1 MTQKGMLADRI
12 AGAIAVAVGLIAL
25 VEAERLYPLRMRALV
40 GDDTMLWLLGAVM
53 VVLGLL
59 MVFIVKIPP
68 YKVEFPE
75 KKVRLTILVTVG
87 LLFVYCYMISLVG
100 YLISTFLISLG
111 LFKVIGSYRWRVA
124 LFSSIVLIAA
134 LYGVFILW
142 LNMPF
147 PVGVFG
153 I

>member
-25 VEAERLYPLRMRALV
+25 VEAKRLYPLRMRALV

-59 MVFIVKIPP
+59 MIFIVKIPP
-68 YKVEFPE
+68 HKVEFPE

-111 LFKVIGSYRWRVA
+111 LFKVIGSYRWHVA
-124 LFSSIVLIAA
+124 LFSAIVLTAA